1 VISPAPRWSRAL
13 LLDAFSERRVAVGAN
28 VALLSVLSLRA
39 LREPL
44 GDPDAWWIAAAG
56 RELLTSRHI
65 PDVNR
70 WSSVHPNDPWVF
82 HEWLLSPLYAFAA
95 RTGGSALL
103 ALLGVGAG
111 FATVAALLF
120 AHRRAGVRD
129 DTAAWTLFAA
139 LLALQ
144 SCVVSPRPGYALLA
158 LPLLTLALTR
168 ARPFTPGISAALV
181 ALTAAWSNAHGSFPL
196 ALLIVGASGLA
207 APRPEAPRR
216 ALTLALCALVT
227 LVNPF
232 GADLH
237 RLVLRYLL
245 GGDPMA
251 AVLRAEVLEFQPLWR
266 WPAPF
271 ANPWVLLANLGV
283 AALALHALRDRA
295 RRADALL
302 ALLLVA
308 LGVMQARHLAL
319 AALMGLALLAPHLDA
334 LRGERPRW
342 ALPTLPRLLAVPA
355 VLAALLAATAPRDH
369 VAHEVGGAALPALT
383 RELGDARVWV
393 PFDATGRFLWCARGQ
408 GDARLLF
415 DARNDCHRAAVA
427 RDALALERAQGELCR
442 VLARR
447 SLNVVLA
454 PTDHPALQGVL
465 RCAGW
470 RVTGVE
476 GGWARASR

>member
-1 VISPAPRWSRAL
+1 MTASRWSRAL

-56 RELLTSRHI
+56 RELLTGRHI

-70 WSSVHPNDPWVF
+70 WSSAHPNDPWVF
-82 HEWLLSPLYAFAA
+82 HEWLLSPLYALAA
-95 RTGGSALL
+95 RAGGSALL

-111 FATVAALLF
+111 LGTVAALLL
-120 AHRRAGVRD
+120 AHRRADVRG
-129 DTAAWTLFAA
+129 DTASWTLFAA

-144 SCVVSPRPGYALLA
+144 SCAVSPRPGYALLS

-168 ARPFTPGISAALV
+168 APRFSPGVVAALV

-196 ALLIVGASGLA
+196 ALLLVGAAVFSG
-207 APRPEAPRR
+207 PRSEAPRR

-271 ANPWVLLANLGV
+271 ANAWVLLANLGV
-283 AALALHALRDRA
+283 TALALHALRARA
-295 RRADALL
+295 RRGDALL

-308 LGVMQARHLAL
+308 LGVMQSRHLAL

-334 LRGERPRW
+334 LRGDRPRW
-342 ALPTLPRLLAVPA
+342 DLPSTPRLLALPA
-355 VLAALLAATAPRDH
+355 MLGALLAAMSPRDH
-369 VAHEVGGAALPALT
+369 VAYGVGGAALPKLV
-383 RELGDARVWV
+383 RELGDSRVWV
-393 PFDATGRFLWCARGQ
+393 PFDATGRFLWCARAE

-415 DARNDCHRAAVA
+415 DARNDCHRAEVA

-447 SLNVVLA
+447 SLDVVLA
-454 PTDHPALQGVL
+454 PTDHPALQRVL
-465 RCAGW
+465 RCQGW

-476 GGWARASR
+476 GGWARVSR